1 MPNTFVSYE
10 PVDVF
15 RVVHTALY
23 HAPLFA
29 HRVSSSANV
38 LHTRRNG
45 GRTKYHPPE
54 LTYAGAYLGT
64 CSSLSTT

>member
-10 PVDVF
+10 PVEVF
-15 RVVHTALY
+15 RVVHTALH
-23 HAPLFA
+23 HASLFA

-54 LTYAGAYLGT
+54 LTHAGAYLGT

>member
-29 HRVSSSANV
+29 HRVSSY
-38 LHTRRNG
+38 TRDAMVDA
-45 GRTKYHPPE
+45 
-54 LTYAGAYLGT
+54 LTNT
-64 CSSLSTT
+64 HQN

>member
-1 MPNTFVSYE
+1 MPKTFVSYE

-15 RVVHTALY
+15 RVVHTALH
-23 HAPLFA
+23 HASLFA

-64 CSSLSTT
+64 